1 MISGPVAGTV
11 STDGAIVFR
20 SAVPDD
26 AGALTE
32 LAMHSKVHWG
42 YDARFME
49 LCRAE
54 LTMTAA
60 RMAEEEIVV
69 VGGAGRGLAGFASF
83 SRDPD
88 GTVEVMNCFVEPA
101 LIGTGIGRALMSELI
116 ARARAMGVAVMMVDS
131 DPQAE
136 GFYRRH
142 GFRRV
147 GVAPS
152 GSIPGRSLPRLRLD
166 LQEVA

>member
-1 MISGPVAGTV
+1 MMMSGPVAGTV
-11 STDGAIVFR
+11 STDGGMVIR

-32 LAMHSKVHWG
+32 LAMRSKAHWG

-49 LCRAE
+49 LCRTE

-69 VGGAGRGLAGFASF
+69 AGGTDRALLGFASF
-83 SRDPD
+83 VREPD

-101 LIGTGIGRALMSELI
+101 LIGTGIGHALMTELI
-116 ARARAMGVAVMMVDS
+116 ARARAMGIAVMMVDS

-136 GFYRRH
+136 GFYWRH

-147 GVAPS
+147 GEAPS
-152 GSIPGRSLPRLRLD
+152 DSIPGRSLPRLRLD
-166 LQEVA
+166 I

>member
-1 MISGPVAGTV
+1 MTTSGPVAGTK
-11 STDGAIVFR
+11 SADGAIVIR

-26 AGALTE
+26 ADALSE
-32 LAMHSKVHWG
+32 LAMRSKAHWG

-60 RMAEEEIVV
+60 RMSEEEIVV
-69 VGGAGRGLAGFASF
+69 AGGAERGLAGFASF
-83 SRDPD
+83 MRGPD

-101 LIGTGIGRALMSELI
+101 LIGTGIGHALMTELI
-116 ARARAMGVAVMMVDS
+116 ARARTMGIAVMMVDS

-147 GVAPS
+147 GEAPS

-166 LQEVA
+166 L

>member
-1 MISGPVAGTV
+1 MTSGPVADTI
-11 STDGAIVFR
+11 SADGAIVIR

-26 AGALTE
+26 ADGLTE
-32 LAMHSKVHWG
+32 LAMRSKAHWG

-54 LTMTAA
+54 LTMSAA

-69 VGGAGRGLAGFASF
+69 AGGADGGLAGFASF
-83 SRDPD
+83 GRQPD
-88 GTVEVMNCFVEPA
+88 GTAEVMNCFVEPA
-101 LIGTGIGRALMSELI
+101 LIGTGIGHALMTELI
-116 ARARAMGVAVMMVDS
+116 ARAGAEGIAVMMVDS
-131 DPQAE
+131 DPHAE

-147 GVAPS
+147 GEAPS
-152 GSIPGRSLPRLRLD
+152 GSIPGRVLPRLRLD
-166 LQEVA
+166 M

>member
-1 MISGPVAGTV
+1 MMTTGTVAGTI
-11 STDGAIVFR
+11 SANGAFAIR

-26 AGALTE
+26 TGVLTE
-32 LAMHSKVHWG
+32 LAMRSKAHWG

-69 VGGAGRGLAGFASF
+69 AGRTDRELLGFTSF
-83 SRDPD
+83 VREPD

-101 LIGTGIGRALMSELI
+101 LIGTGIGHALMTELV
-116 ARARAMGVAVMMVDS
+116 ARARAMGIAVMMVDS

-136 GFYRRH
+136 GFYRRQ

-147 GVAPS
+147 GEAPS
-152 GSIPGRSLPRLRLD
+152 GSIPGRLLPRLRLD
-166 LQEVA
+166 L

>member
-1 MISGPVAGTV
+1 MTSGTVARPV
-11 STDGAIVFR
+11 STDGAMVIR

-32 LAMHSKVHWG
+32 LAMRSKAHWG

-69 VGGAGRGLAGFASF
+69 AGRTDRELSGFTSF
-83 SRDPD
+83 VREPD

-101 LIGTGIGRALMSELI
+101 LIGTGIGHALMTELI
-116 ARARAMGVAVMMVDS
+116 ARARAMGIAVMMVDS

-147 GVAPS
+147 GEAPS

-166 LQEVA
+166 L

>member
-1 MISGPVAGTV
+1 MLISGTV
-11 STDGAIVFR
+11 SVDGAIAIR
-20 SAVPDD
+20 SAVSDD

-32 LAMHSKVHWG
+32 LAMRSKAHWG
-42 YDARFME
+42 YDARFMA
-49 LCRAE
+49 LCRTE
-54 LTMTAA
+54 LTMTAT

-69 VGGAGRGLAGFASF
+69 ADGADGGLAGFASF
-83 SRDPD
+83 VRKPD

-101 LIGTGIGRALMSELI
+101 LIGTGIGHALMTELI
-116 ARARAMGVAVMMVDS
+116 ARARAAGVAVAMVDS

-147 GVAPS
+147 GEAPS
-152 GSIPGRSLPRLRLD
+152 GSIPGRVLPRLRLD
-166 LQEVA
+166 L